1 VRYTWDPQKR
11 RSNIINH
18 GFDFADAEYLFAG
31 PTFTYEDDRYN
42 YGEQRWVTLGFLRGQ
57 FVAIAHTETPLETR
71 IISMRGGTKNE
82 QAIFFEN
89 LRD

>member
-1 VRYTWDPQKR
+1 MRYTWDPKKR

-42 YGEQRWVTLGFLRGQ
+42 YGEQRWVTLG
-57 FVAIAHTETPLETR
+57 
-71 IISMRGGTKNE
+71 SMRGGTKNE